1 MKKRVLK
8 FSSKSTFLQD
18 RNLQIQ
24 LLQMQP
30 TNIQLPQMSP
40 FTVLIGY

>member
-1 MKKRVLK
+1 MKKRFVK

-24 LLQMQP
+24 LLQMQT
-30 TNIQLPQMSP
+30 TNIQLLQMSP